1 MKNYLSKFAYTSVA
15 FFIAS
20 ATHAFE
26 EHGAHEHGHATLA
39 LVQENNELQLLLTS
53 PAMNIVGFEHAPST
67 DEHHAK
73 IDAAAKLLKDHNQIF
88 SISTEA
94 GCALEHAEVRSE
106 LLEASYKDDHDEH
119 HHEEEHHEEKHHDKD
134 HHDEHHAEH
143 DHDHEAKHNDHEHGD
158 HHDKEHHDN
167 HDSEEGWAHS
177 EFEAEYHYECSDI
190 AALSE
195 IKVNLFE
202 SFGSI
207 GELEVQVV
215 MESGQKLIELSP
227 GNSSIKL

>member
-15 FFIAS
+15 FFVAS

-67 DEHHAK
+67 HEHNAK
-73 IDAAAKLLKDHNQIF
+73 IDAAAKLLKDHNQLF

-106 LLEASYKDDHDEH
+106 LLEASHKDEHDEH
-119 HHEEEHHEEKHHDKD
+119 HHEEEHHDEDHHEKHDND
-134 HHDEHHAEH
+134 HK
-143 DHDHEAKHNDHEHGD
+143 AKHDDHEHGD
-158 HHDKEHHDN
+158 HHDKEHREN
-167 HDSEEGWAHS
+167 HDSEEDWAHS
-177 EFEAEYHYECSDI
+177 EFEAEYHYECSHI

-207 GELEVQVV
+207 EELEVQVV
-215 MESGQKLIELSP
+215 IESGQKLIELSP

>member
-1 MKNYLSKFAYTSVA
+1 MKNYLSKFAYTSIA
-15 FFIAS
+15 FFVAS

-39 LVQENNELQLLLTS
+39 LVQENNELQLLMTS

-73 IDAAAKLLKDHNQIF
+73 IDAATKLLKDHNQLF

-94 GCALEHAEVRSE
+94 VCALEHAEVRSE
-106 LLEASYKDDHDEH
+106 LLKASHKDEHDEH
-119 HHEEEHHEEKHHDKD
+119 HHEEEHHDED
-134 HHDEHHAEH
+134 HHEKH
-143 DHDHEAKHNDHEHGD
+143 DHDHKAKHDDHEHGD
-158 HHDKEHHDN
+158 HHDKEHRDN
-167 HDSEEGWAHS
+167 HDSEEDWAHS

-207 GELEVQVV
+207 EELEVQVV